1 MRTTLT
7 LEPDVAA
14 ELSRRRRERGTSLKQ
29 EVNEL
34 IRAGLVRDGLEQKQ
48 TADSEK
54 RFRVRLLNP
63 GKPLIDN
70 FDDIQ
75 GILDKYED
83 PWKP

>member
-7 LEPDVAA
+7 LEPDVAI
-14 ELSRRRRERGTSLKQ
+14 ELERRRRERGTSLKQ
-29 EVNEL
+29 EVNSL
-34 IRAGLVRDGLEQKQ
+34 IRAGLAREEETEEQPKERFTVRP
-48 TADSEK
+48 
-54 RFRVRLLNP
+54 LNV

-83 PWKP
+83 PLSL

>member
-7 LEPDVAA
+7 LEPDVAI
-14 ELSRRRRERGTSLKQ
+14 ELEKRRKERGTSLKQ
-29 EVNEL
+29 EVNDL
-34 IRAGLVRDGLEQKQ
+34 IRAGLVKEEEVDELP
-48 TADSEK
+48 EK
-54 RFRVRLLNP
+54 RITVRPLNV

-83 PWKP
+83 PFRF

>member
-7 LEPDVAA
+7 LEPDVAI
-14 ELSRRRRERGTSLKQ
+14 ELERRRRERGTSLKQ
-29 EVNEL
+29 EVNDL
-34 IRAGLVRDGLEQKQ
+34 IRAGLIKEEEAGDLRENPITVRP
-48 TADSEK
+48 
-54 RFRVRLLNP
+54 LNV

-83 PWKP
+83 PFRL